1 MTTAFILSV
10 QGLAPFVNR
19 LEKFDK
25 DVSKQL
31 KKEMKQGANE
41 VAKEARSLLSI
52 VGNPMSQW
60 AKYSWVEQD
69 RPAADARNLQFSMP
83 AAKKG
88 IKVRS
93 YRGRNRGVTTAFGY
107 RVNQM
112 NPAAAIFET
121 AGSVDKSGAIFNT
134 TMNRDH
140 GGNRYPRILY
150 RAYYVA
156 MPKVEAKIRAAIRK
170 AEKGVGL

>member
-1 MTTAFILSV
+1 MPTEYRLEV

-41 VAKEARSLLSI
+41 VAKEARSLI
-52 VGNPMSQW
+52 GAVGNPMSQW
-60 AKYSWVEQD
+60 AKYSLIEQD
-69 RPAADARNLQFSMP
+69 RANGRNLQFNLP

-88 IKVRS
+88 VKVKS

-107 RVNQM
+107 RVTQSDV
-112 NPAAAIFET
+112 AAAIFER
-121 AGSVDKSGAIFNT
+121 AGAEDKSGAIFNT

-140 GGNRYPRILY
+140 GGNRYPRIFY